1 MERVGKEKGLERVE
15 KGRGECRE
23 RERIGKSGKE
33 KGLETVGKEKGS
45 EKTETGEG
53 LETLQ

>member
-33 KGLETVGKEKGS
+33 KGLETIGK
-45 EKTETGEG
+45 
-53 LETLQ
+53 